1 MTKLLSKSAILSPS
15 FLDLIS
21 SALYFDNDVITVQK
35 KKIRMKIKS
44 DELQWKVKKNDILF
58 IDTEKNLIGND
69 S

>member
-44 DELQWKVKKNDILF
+44 DELQ
-58 IDTEKNLIGND
+58 
-69 S
+69 